1 MGRAASRRAKSPR
14 GGVGSPRS
22 SRGPAGPRLSR
33 SLRQRTRT
41 IRFLVMD
48 VDGVLTDG
56 TIVCGP
62 DGREWKTF
70 HVHDGFAITAGQQAG
85 LRMALISGRTSEAVA
100 RRAAELGL
108 AEVHQGTRDKVA
120 AYEGLLRRHGLTDA
134 APEVRAIAHYVT
146 AAPGGRGAV
155 REVIRLILDAQG
167 RWGEVLERF
176 DGTGE

>member
-1 MGRAASRRAKSPR
+1 
-14 GGVGSPRS
+14 V
-22 SRGPAGPRLSR
+22 SRGV
-33 SLRQRTRT
+33 RQRART

-56 TIVCGP
+56 AIVCGP

-70 HVHDGFAITAGQQAG
+70 HVHDGFAITAGQRAG

-108 AEVHQGTRDKVA
+108 AEVHQGSRDKVA
-120 AYEGLLRRHGLTDA
+120 TYDGLLRRHGLTDSAAAFVGDDLVDLPLLRRVGLAVAVADA
-134 APEVRAIAHYVT
+134 APEVRAAAHYVT

-155 REVIRLILDAQG
+155 REVIRLILEAQG
-167 RWGEVLERF
+167 RWGEVLHRF

>member
-1 MGRAASRRAKSPR
+1 M
-14 GGVGSPRS
+14 
-22 SRGPAGPRLSR
+22 SR

-134 APEVRAIAHYVT
+134 AAAFIGDDLVDLPLLRRVGLAIAVADAAPEVRAIAHYVT

>member
-1 MGRAASRRAKSPR
+1 M
-14 GGVGSPRS
+14 
-22 SRGPAGPRLSR
+22 SR
-33 SLRQRTRT
+33 SLRQRART

-108 AEVHQGTRDKVA
+108 AEVHQGTR
-120 AYEGLLRRHGLTDA
+120 RHGLTDA
-134 APEVRAIAHYVT
+134 AAAFIGDDLVDLPLLRRVGLAIAVADAAPEVRAAAHYVT